1 MSDPQHNKDNEVPW
15 VPFSPRIPPSA
26 PFTGE
31 TIMFCRRIF
40 CSMSNTK
47 TDGCSATVGLVRER
61 SDRQLPL
68 NSTPQERLHENNS
81 AGDLDSV
88 TARRSSDLAVQ
99 RGVGLLPERRIGFG
113 VADRRDI
120 GANGSSLVTVR
131 SVGHKTSAL
140 EPRQVDAN

>member
-1 MSDPQHNKDNEVPW
+1 M
-15 VPFSPRIPPSA
+15 PFSPRIAPAA

-31 TIMFCRRIF
+31 TIMFCYRIF

-61 SDRQLPL
+61 SDRPLPL

-99 RGVGLLPERRIGFG
+99 RGVGLLPQRRIGFG

-140 EPRQVDAN
+140 EARQVDAN